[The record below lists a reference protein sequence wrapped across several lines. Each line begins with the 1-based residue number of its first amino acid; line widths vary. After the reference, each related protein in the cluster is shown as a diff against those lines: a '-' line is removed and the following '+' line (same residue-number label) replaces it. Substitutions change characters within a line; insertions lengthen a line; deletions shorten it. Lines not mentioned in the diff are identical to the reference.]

1 MEYCSG
7 GDLNHFIRSKR
18 ALPEHFVK
26 RFLQQLVKAMMYMRE
41 NNVAHMD
48 LKPQNILLSSSSH
61 PILKVAD
68 FGFAK
73 HVFVGDKMRVMRG
86 SPLYMAPEIIC
97 SRDYDARVDL
107 WSIGVILYECLFGRA
122 PFASRNFQELENKIK
137 DSKPVELPYGVEVSE
152 DCRDLLLR
160 LLQRQPDDRIS
171 FVDFFNHPFVDIK
184 HVPSTESLSQAIEMV
199 SKAVEE
205 DKKGNYK
212 EAIQLYCDT
221 LEYFMAAIHYEKN
234 VHKKEAIR
242 KKVKEYM
249 HRAEELKTQMKPQK
263 QNHKLE
269 RSQSSDP
276 IEELMELFKDDEEQL
291 AALKVLKGAELENSQ
306 EDYESA
312 MKHYELGLTSVI
324 KALKVEKKG
333 RRKDLLGQQ
342 ATKWMTEAEKIKQF
356 LSVRQLKTN
365 YTSSQEEDS
374 DEHVLG
380 QGQCLIQ

>member
-1 MEYCSG
+1 M
-7 GDLNHFIRSKR
+7 
-18 ALPEHFVK
+18 
-26 RFLQQLVKAMMYMRE
+26 VKAMMYMRE

-97 SRDYDARVDL
+97 SRAYDARVDL

-160 LLQRQPDDRIS
+160 LLQRRPDDRIS

-221 LEYFMAAIHYEKN
+221 LEYFMAAIHLCTNEKN

-324 KALKVEKKG
+324 KALKEVSFLFFLVLLHLRKRKKKRFRLYIFIG
-333 RRKDLLGQQ
+333 HFDNLCIIK

-356 LSVRQLKTN
+356 LSV
-365 YTSSQEEDS
+365 S
-374 DEHVLG
+374 V
-380 QGQCLIQ
+380 